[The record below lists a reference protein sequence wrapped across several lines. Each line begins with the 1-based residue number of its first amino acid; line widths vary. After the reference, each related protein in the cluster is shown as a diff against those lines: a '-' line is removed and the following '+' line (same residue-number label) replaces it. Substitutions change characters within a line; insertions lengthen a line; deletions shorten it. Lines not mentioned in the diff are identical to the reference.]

1 VVIPA
6 EILAELREHARE
18 ALPAEACG
26 VLLVRDGTAERYV
39 RGRNRLESPFRYE
52 LEVDP
57 EVWFMEDEGYELA
70 VFHSHP
76 ESEPRPSRTDIANI
90 GLWEGKPYLIMRAD
104 SGELRGWSIDG
115 GEVSALELT
124 AAEPD

>member
-1 VVIPA
+1 MLIPP
-6 EILAELREHARE
+6 EILAELQAHARA

-26 VLLVRDGTAERYV
+26 VLLLRDGTAERYV
-39 RGRNRLESPFRYE
+39 PGRNRLDSPFRYE

-90 GLWEGKPYLIMRAD
+90 GLWDGKPYLIMRAD
-104 SGELRGWSIDG
+104 TGELRGWRIAG
-115 GEVSALELT
+115 GEVSPLSLS
-124 AAEPD
+124 

>member
-6 EILAELREHARE
+6 EIMAELQAHARA

-39 RGRNRLESPFRYE
+39 PGRNRLESPFRYE

-57 EVWFMEDEGYELA
+57 EVWFAEDDGYELA
-70 VFHSHP
+70 IFHSHP
-76 ESEPRPSRTDIANI
+76 QSEPRPSRTDVANI

-104 SGELRGWSIDG
+104 TGELAGWR
-115 GEVSALELT
+115 VSADSVSPLPLS
-124 AAEPD
+124 

>member
-1 VVIPA
+1 MLIRP
-6 EILAELREHARE
+6 EILAELQAHARA

-26 VLLVRDGTAERYV
+26 VLLLRDGTAERYV
-39 RGRNRLESPFRYE
+39 PGRNRLDSPFRYE

-90 GLWEGKPYLIMRAD
+90 GLWDGKPYLIMRAD
-104 SGELRGWSIDG
+104 TGELRGWRIAG
-115 GEVSALELT
+115 GEASPLSLS
-124 AAEPD
+124 